1 MKLISDIIDFLDGH
15 VKHYRK
21 ANPDMGL
28 PEDLFNCVTRMPPI
42 MNVDLLL
49 RDSNNRLLL
58 AWRDDEFSGQGWHI
72 PGGIVGFN
80 ETLHYRVKKVAEIE
94 LGIIEGE
101 FSFDPDPIAY
111 NEVFLHRETRSHFFS
126 ILYNLNNKQNF
137 YTFIVNQKII
147 PKTGKKGNKNYPCI
161 EVCKKLKEVLDD
173 KVQ

>member
-21 ANPDMGL
+21 ANPDVGL
-28 PEDLFNCVTRMPPI
+28 PEDLFNCVTRMTPI

-72 PGGIVGFN
+72 PGGIVRFN

-101 FSFDPDPIAY
+101 FSFNPDPIAY

-126 ILYNLNNKQNF
+126 ILYNCTLDNGYEPCNSGLS
-137 YTFIVNQKII
+137 
-147 PKTGKKGNKNYPCI
+147 KTDAGY
-161 EVCKKLKEVLDD
+161 LQWHD
-173 KVQ
+173 KCPDNMVKVHGMYRKHMQ